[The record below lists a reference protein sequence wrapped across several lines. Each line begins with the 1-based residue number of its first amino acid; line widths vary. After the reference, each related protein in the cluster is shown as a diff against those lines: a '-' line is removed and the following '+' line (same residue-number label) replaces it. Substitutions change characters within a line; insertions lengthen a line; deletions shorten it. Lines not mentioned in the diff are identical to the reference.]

1 MSGVL
6 TVTNPGGTMSVE
18 KKFSFGQKKLKTS
31 FLKYPAFH
39 DGSLAPRSNMYKL
52 KLTYQISIVRI
63 QTTTF
68 TVRFSSIFSKN
79 AKYSNLLITKLPR
92 KIEKIVRSTFV
103 VSVTSVTG

>member
-6 TVTNPGGTMSVE
+6 TVTDTWGAMSVE
-18 KKFSFGQKKLKTS
+18 KKFSLGQKKLRTS
-31 FLKYPAFH
+31 FLKYPAFQ
-39 DGSLAPRSNMYKL
+39 DGSLAPRSSMYKL

-92 KIEKIVRSTFV
+92 KIEKIVWSNFV
-103 VSVTSVTG
+103 VSVNSVTT